1 MSAEP
6 NKEEQEQ
13 PKVPDVLP
21 VLPLR
26 DIVIF
31 PFMIVPLYVSR
42 DRSIRAV
49 DQALAEN
56 RMILLAAQ
64 KKQDE
69 DDPGPED
76 IYPVGTAAL
85 IMRMLKLPDGR
96 IRVLVQGL
104 SRARITTFDDGLPH
118 LQAHVETVVES
129 DPSKSSLEVEAMMR
143 NVKAALEKSQN
154 LGKPISPEVIV
165 IANNMEEPGRL
176 ADLTASNL
184 DLKVEG
190 AQAILEAIDPVER
203 LRRVHE
209 LMTKELEVLTMQ
221 QEISSQAKG
230 EMDRSQREF
239 FLRQQLKAIQSE
251 LGEGNE
257 LGEEIAQ
264 LKEKAQKAKMPKP
277 VMEEVERQLK
287 KLERMHPDAA
297 ETATLRNWLDWMVT
311 LPWGKATK
319 DSLDLIEAQR
329 ILDEDHYGLEKIKE
343 RIVEYLAVRK
353 LKEKTK
359 GPLLCFVGPPGV
371 GKTSLGRSIARAL
384 GRKFVRLSLGGV
396 KDEAEIRG
404 HRRTYVGS
412 MPGRIIQGIHQ
423 AGANNPVFMMDEV
436 DKIGADFRGD
446 PSSALLEVLDPE
458 QNNAFRDH
466 YLGVPFDLS
475 NTMFICTANLTDTI
489 QPAFLDRMEVIR
501 LSGYTED
508 EKLEIAKRHLIP
520 KQLEEHGLTPE
531 HLLFTDVA
539 LKAIINT
546 YTREAGLRSFEREI
560 AAICRKVARK
570 VAEGQTG
577 AVRVTPGSLNRFLGA
592 AKTLPEERLKKDTV
606 GIATGLAWTATGGD
620 VLFVEASIMKGKGRL
635 TLTGQLGDVM
645 KESAQAALSWARS
658 HARAH
663 GIRDEVF
670 AQNDLHVHVP
680 EGAIPKDGP
689 SAGITMATAILSALT
704 MRPVRSGLAMTGEI
718 TLRGQVLPIGG
729 LKEKILAARRAHI
742 DTIVFPKLNKKDLD
756 EVPVHLR
763 RGMSF
768 HMVDNVDE
776 VLALALIPPPTPKVP
791 AGAKTPPRP
800 FPGRPRRPSR
810 SELDRR
816 FRADSRLSERRS
828 GRAVSASTSKPRPGN
843 IRARPGH
850 GCHRCGPRR
859 RAGGSDPRA
868 RPAARTIPRIRSPRQ
883 SRRRGS

>member
-1 MSAEP
+1 
-6 NKEEQEQ
+6 
-13 PKVPDVLP
+13 
-21 VLPLR
+21 
-26 DIVIF
+26 
-31 PFMIVPLYVSR
+31 
-42 DRSIRAV
+42 
-49 DQALAEN
+49 
-56 RMILLAAQ
+56 
-64 KKQDE
+64 
-69 DDPGPED
+69 
-76 IYPVGTAAL
+76 
-85 IMRMLKLPDGR
+85 
-96 IRVLVQGL
+96 
-104 SRARITTFDDGLPH
+104 
-118 LQAHVETVVES
+118 
-129 DPSKSSLEVEAMMR
+129 MR

-190 AQAILEAIDPVER
+190 AQAILEALDPVER

-239 FLRQQLKAIQSE
+239 FLRQQLKAIQVE

-257 LGEEIAQ
+257 LAEEISQ
-264 LKEKAQKAKMPKP
+264 LRDKAQKAKMPKP
-277 VMEEVERQLK
+277 VMEEAERQLK

-311 LPWGKATK
+311 LPWGRSTR
-319 DSLDLIEAQR
+319 DNLDLKEAQR
-329 ILDEDHYGLEKIKE
+329 ILDEDHYGLEKVKE

-371 GKTSLGRSIARAL
+371 GKTSLGKSIARAL

-412 MPGRIIQGIHQ
+412 MPGRIVQGIHQ

-458 QNNAFRDH
+458 QNNSFRDH

-475 NTMFICTANLTDTI
+475 NVMFICTANLTDTI

-501 LSGYTED
+501 LAGYTED
-508 EKLEIAKRHLIP
+508 EKLEIARRHLVP
-520 KQLEEHGLTPE
+520 KQLDEHGLNPE
-531 HLLFTDVA
+531 HLVFTDKA
-539 LKAIINT
+539 LKSVINT
-546 YTREAGLRSFEREI
+546 YTREAGLRNFEREI
-560 AAICRKVARK
+560 AAIARKVARK

-577 AVRVTPGSLNRFLGA
+577 TVRVTPGSLQKFLGA
-592 AKTLPEERLKKDTV
+592 PKTLPEERLKKDAV

-620 VLFVEASIMKGKGRL
+620 VLFIEASIMKGKGRL
-635 TLTGQLGDVM
+635 TLTGHLGDVM

-663 GIRDEVF
+663 GIKDEVF
-670 AQNDLHVHVP
+670 AVNDLHVHVP

-704 MRPVRSGLAMTGEI
+704 GQAVRSALAMTGEI

-729 LKEKILAARRAHI
+729 LKEKILAARRAGI
-742 DTIVFPKLNKKDLD
+742 ETIVCPKLNSKELD
-756 EVPVHLR
+756 EVPASLR
-763 RGMSF
+763 RGLVF
-768 HMVDNVDE
+768 HLVDDVEE
-776 VLALALIPPPTPKVP
+776 VLKLALVPPPEPKVSP
-791 AGAKTPPRP
+791 GAKSAPRT
-800 FPGRPRRPSR
+800 FPGRPRRP
-810 SELDRR
+810 
-816 FRADSRLSERRS
+816 
-828 GRAVSASTSKPRPGN
+828 VTV
-843 IRARPGH
+843 
-850 GCHRCGPRR
+850 
-859 RAGGSDPRA
+859 
-868 RPAARTIPRIRSPRQ
+868 
-883 SRRRGS
+883 